1 MVETIQEFG
10 YGLASAFSSSI
21 GVRMAWCRLFE
32 LNLSSPLPIIC
43 PQWIRLGT
51 IEKESLMTVQ
61 LDWPP
66 DVVDRL
72 TEEARKKGLSLD
84 AYLLQTV
91 LQQEGSNG
99 APTDD
104 TEKRRKRAA
113 AGARILEIQKRV
125 KADPEGWTSRDY
137 INYGRR

>member
-1 MVETIQEFG
+1 
-10 YGLASAFSSSI
+10 
-21 GVRMAWCRLFE
+21 
-32 LNLSSPLPIIC
+32 
-43 PQWIRLGT
+43 
-51 IEKESLMTVQ
+51 MTVQ

-72 TEEARKKGLSLD
+72 TDEARKQGLSLD

-91 LQQEGSNG
+91 RQEKGLNG
-99 APTDD
+99 APTDA
-104 TEKRRKRAA
+104 EKRRRRAD

-125 KADPEGWTSRDY
+125 KPDPEGWTSRDY